1 LNLPKLLVFIN
12 SMPNVN
18 RCNLTSLDGKVA
30 IVTGASAGIG
40 KAIAETL
47 AQQNTSIVI
56 VGRTPQRVQEVAE
69 SLTAAYP
76 ACQILGLPL
85 DVAIARDMSEMADKT
100 LARFGRIDILVASAG
115 ILRPSKQ
122 PNITPMWQM
131 NTEAWDEVINI
142 NLRGT
147 FLSNRAV
154 LPAMLQQGA
163 GQIINI
169 ASKSALKGRAF
180 DSAYCASKFGV
191 IGLSQSLGEEV
202 GPKGI
207 RVQTVLPGAF
217 ESSIWSQNRSIPH
230 PQGLPPVERVAD
242 LVLYLLTLPSD
253 TICPQV
259 VVEPIRA
266 KRPSWLKQRD

>member
-1 LNLPKLLVFIN
+1 MLNA
-12 SMPNVN
+12 N
-18 RCNLTSLDGKVA
+18 RCNLTSLEGKVA
-30 IVTGASAGIG
+30 IITGASAGIG
-40 KAIAETL
+40 KAIAASL
-47 AQQNTSIVI
+47 AQQNTSII
-56 VGRTPQRVQEVAE
+56 MVGRNPQRLQEVTE

-76 ACQILGLPL
+76 ACPIVGYPL
-85 DVAIARDMSEMADKT
+85 DVAKDEDMTAMADKT
-100 LARFGRIDILVASAG
+100 LAHFGKIDILVASAG

-122 PNITPMWQM
+122 PNITPIWQM

-154 LPAMLQQGA
+154 LPSMLQQRS

-191 IGLSQSLGEEV
+191 IGLSQSLAEEV

-242 LVLYLLTLPSD
+242 LVLYLLTLPQD
-253 TICPQV
+253 TICPQII
-259 VVEPIRA
+259 VEPVRA

>member
-1 LNLPKLLVFIN
+1 
-12 SMPNVN
+12 
-18 RCNLTSLDGKVA
+18 
-30 IVTGASAGIG
+30 
-40 KAIAETL
+40 
-47 AQQNTSIVI
+47 
-56 VGRTPQRVQEVAE
+56 
-69 SLTAAYP
+69 
-76 ACQILGLPL
+76 
-85 DVAIARDMSEMADKT
+85 
-100 LARFGRIDILVASAG
+100 
-115 ILRPSKQ
+115 
-122 PNITPMWQM
+122 MWQM

-154 LPAMLQQGA
+154 LPSMLQQRS

-191 IGLSQSLGEEV
+191 IGLSQSLAEEV

-242 LVLYLLTLPSD
+242 LVLYLLTLPQD
-253 TICPQV
+253 TICPQII
-259 VVEPIRA
+259 VEPVRA